1 MLKNKWFWVVL
12 LVFIFVIA
20 GYQFNQEDPIKVRLA
35 PVSHGT
41 VDLTVSNTR
50 AGTVKACNRSRLSL
64 PIGGQ
69 IAKLYVTEGDH
80 VKKGQVLIQLW
91 NKDQKARYEG
101 AKAQVAV
108 SKLTVVEQCRLADRN
123 KREHKRLKGL
133 AAKKLVSIDR
143 LDNAATQMV
152 VSAAGCEKSKATI
165 DSAKATEA
173 LQAAVLEK
181 TELTAPFAGVIAEIN
196 GEVGEYITPSPSG
209 VATPPAVDLIAD
221 DCLYISAPVDEVE
234 AAQITKGLKV
244 NVTLD
249 AFRGE
254 VFAGEVTRIAPY
266 VKELEKQA
274 RTVDVDVK
282 LMDAVQQ
289 NKLLIGY
296 SADIDVIIQQ
306 QKGTLRLPTETV
318 IEGNSVLLFDSI
330 TKKLVLK
337 KFVPGIS
344 NWRFTEIKEGLS
356 NDDQVL
362 MSLDVDGAIDGAKVR
377 IEE

>member
-1 MLKNKWFWVVL
+1 
-12 LVFIFVIA
+12 
-20 GYQFNQEDPIKVRLA
+20 
-35 PVSHGT
+35 
-41 VDLTVSNTR
+41 
-50 AGTVKACNRSRLSL
+50 
-64 PIGGQ
+64 
-69 IAKLYVTEGDH
+69 
-80 VKKGQVLIQLW
+80 
-91 NKDQKARYEG
+91 
-101 AKAQVAV
+101 
-108 SKLTVVEQCRLADRN
+108 
-123 KREHKRLKGL
+123 
-133 AAKKLVSIDR
+133 
-143 LDNAATQMV
+143 
-152 VSAAGCEKSKATI
+152 
-165 DSAKATEA
+165 
-173 LQAAVLEK
+173 
-181 TELTAPFAGVIAEIN
+181 
-196 GEVGEYITPSPSG
+196 
-209 VATPPAVDLIAD
+209 
-221 DCLYISAPVDEVE
+221 LYISAPVDEVE

-282 LMDAVQQ
+282 LMDTAQQ

-330 TKKLVLK
+330 TSKLVLK

-356 NDDQVL
+356 EDDQVL
-362 MSLDVDGAIDGAKVR
+362 ISLDVDGAIDGAKVR

>member
-1 MLKNKWFWVVL
+1 MLKNKWFWTVL
-12 LVFIFVIA
+12 LMLAFVIVA
-20 GYQFNQEDPIKVRLA
+20 YQLNQEMPIKVRLA
-35 PVSHGT
+35 SVSQGT

-80 VKKGQVLIQLW
+80 VRKDQVLIQLW
-91 NKDQKARYEG
+91 NKDQRARYEG
-101 AKAQVAV
+101 AKAEMAA
-108 SKLTVVEQCRLADRN
+108 SKLAVVEQCRLADRN
-123 KREHKRLKGL
+123 KREHIRLEGL
-133 AAKKLVSIDR
+133 AAQKLVSVDR
-143 LDNAATQMV
+143 LDNSTTQMV
-152 VSAAGCEKSKATI
+152 VSAARCEKAKATI
-165 DSAKATEA
+165 DSAKAAMA
-173 LQAAVLEK
+173 LQAAILEK

-221 DCLYISAPVDEVE
+221 NCLYISAPVDEVE
-234 AAQITKGLKV
+234 AAQIEKKMKV

-274 RTVDVDVK
+274 RTVDIDVK
-282 LMDAVQQ
+282 LIDTMQQ
-289 NKLLIGY
+289 KKLLIGY

-306 QKGTLRLPTETV
+306 QKETLRLPTETV
-318 IEGNSVLLFDSI
+318 IDGDSVLLFEPS
-330 TKKLVLK
+330 TSTLELK

-344 NWRFTEIKEGLS
+344 NWRFTEVKEGLS
-356 NDDQVL
+356 DGDKVL
-362 MSLDVDGAIDGAKVR
+362 ISLDLEGAIDGASVM

>member
-1 MLKNKWFWVVL
+1 MLKNKWFWTVL
-12 LVFIFVIA
+12 LMLAFVIVA
-20 GYQFNQEDPIKVRLA
+20 YQLNQEMPIKVRLA
-35 PVSHGT
+35 SVSQGT

-80 VKKGQVLIQLW
+80 VRKDQVLIQLW
-91 NKDQKARYEG
+91 NKDQRARYEG
-101 AKAQVAV
+101 AKAEMAA
-108 SKLTVVEQCRLADRN
+108 SKLAVVEQCRLADRN
-123 KREHKRLKGL
+123 KREHIRLEGL
-133 AAKKLVSIDR
+133 AAQKLVSVDR
-143 LDNAATQMV
+143 LDNSTTQMV
-152 VSAAGCEKSKATI
+152 VSAARCEKAKATI
-165 DSAKATEA
+165 DSAKAAMA
-173 LQAAVLEK
+173 LQAAILEK

-221 DCLYISAPVDEVE
+221 NCLYISAPVDEVE
-234 AAQITKGLKV
+234 AAQIEKKMKV

-274 RTVDVDVK
+274 RTVDIDVK
-282 LMDAVQQ
+282 LIDTMQQ
-289 NKLLIGY
+289 KKLLIGY

-306 QKGTLRLPTETV
+306 QKETLRLPTETV
-318 IEGNSVLLFDSI
+318 IDGDSVLLFEPS
-330 TKKLVLK
+330 TSTLELK
-337 KFVPGIS
+337 KFVPGLS
-344 NWRFTEIKEGLS
+344 NWRFTEVKEGLS
-356 NDDQVL
+356 DGDKVL
-362 MSLDVDGAIDGAKVR
+362 ISLDLEGAIDGASVM

>member
-1 MLKNKWFWVVL
+1 MLKNKWFWFVL

-20 GYQFNQEDPIKVRLA
+20 GYQFNQEEPIKVRLA

-80 VKKGQVLIQLW
+80 VKKDQVLIQLW

-101 AKAQVAV
+101 AKAQVAA

-152 VSAAGCEKSKATI
+152 VSAARCEKSKATI

-173 LQAAVLEK
+173 LQAAILEK

-209 VATPPAVDLIAD
+209 VATPPL
-221 DCLYISAPVDEVE
+221 
-234 AAQITKGLKV
+234 
-244 NVTLD
+244 
-249 AFRGE
+249 
-254 VFAGEVTRIAPY
+254 
-266 VKELEKQA
+266 
-274 RTVDVDVK
+274 
-282 LMDAVQQ
+282 
-289 NKLLIGY
+289 
-296 SADIDVIIQQ
+296 
-306 QKGTLRLPTETV
+306 
-318 IEGNSVLLFDSI
+318 
-330 TKKLVLK
+330 
-337 KFVPGIS
+337 
-344 NWRFTEIKEGLS
+344 
-356 NDDQVL
+356 
-362 MSLDVDGAIDGAKVR
+362 
-377 IEE
+377 